1 MTRSTSRHAP
11 LAAMLQQAPH
21 AEARWVVLLV
31 DDEPEIHEITKLV
44 LSDMAF
50 SGVPVELH
58 SAYSALEAR
67 SFLEAHPDTALMLL
81 DVVMETD
88 DAGLRLCE
96 YIRETQPRSL
106 RIILRTGQA
115 NVAPEERVLNEY
127 DIDHY
132 LAKSEATPERLFAVV
147 RASLRAS
154 MDVDTFMTLK
164 SQLAKLVSC
173 FKNPT
178 TPQGLGE
185 EMKQFIARLEEKYD
199 SKMTFFANA
208 HTDTAGSELF
218 RRAVLRAIA
227 TKKWG
232 QYVGGETIGLDDQH
246 LVVPFAVDV
255 TSAAPAKRR
264 RRLFGEPPASAAM
277 QPIEGGLV
285 IAFGAGITALEKRD
299 CLHEFNLGLD
309 QWKLVYGVLCV
320 QQDVAFQRVFEE
332 RARRARIDALGK

>member
-1 MTRSTSRHAP
+1 MANWR
-11 LAAMLQQAPH
+11 
-21 AEARWVVLLV
+21 VLIV
-31 DDEPEIHEITKLV
+31 DDEPDVHAVTDLALKFKKWRNKRFELV
-44 LSDMAF
+44 RAF
-50 SGVPVELH
+50 SAG
-58 SAYSALEAR
+58 EAR
-67 SFLEAHPDTALMLL
+67 EILNKPENNFQVAMI

-96 YIRETQPRSL
+96 YIRESQPRSL

-154 MDVDTFMTLK
+154 MDVDTFIALK

-178 TPQGLGE
+178 TPKGLAQ
-185 EMKQFIARLEEKYD
+185 EMQHFVGRLEEKYS
-199 SKMTFFANA
+199 SKMSFFANA
-208 HTDTAGSELF
+208 HTDTDGSELF
-218 RRAVLRAIA
+218 RQAVLRAIA
-227 TKKWG
+227 TNKWG
-232 QYVGGETIGLDDQH
+232 QYVAGETVGLDGQH

-255 TSAAPAKRR
+255 TGAGSPKRAIHGLR
-264 RRLFGEPPASAAM
+264 RVLRNVLGEPPTSAAM

-285 IAFGAGITALEKRD
+285 VAFGAGITALETRD
-299 CLHEFNLGLD
+299 CLHEFNLALE